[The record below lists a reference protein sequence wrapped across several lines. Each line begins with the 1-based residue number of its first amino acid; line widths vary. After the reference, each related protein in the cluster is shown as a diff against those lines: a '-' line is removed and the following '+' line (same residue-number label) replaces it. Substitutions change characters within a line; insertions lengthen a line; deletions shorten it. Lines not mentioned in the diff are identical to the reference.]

1 MKTVQCSTHG
11 PQPMTFVCQHVVHG
25 LTRRER
31 VGFFWASD
39 PDNPRS
45 DAWCSECNDRVGA
58 TDGEWIGDALEH
70 LDPKVLC
77 GACYDVAKLFHMG
90 GNPWS

>member
-1 MKTVQCSTHG
+1 
-11 PQPMTFVCQHVVHG
+11 MTFVCQHVVHG

-39 PDNPRS
+39 SGNPRS
-45 DAWCSECNDRVGA
+45 DAWCGECNNRVAETG
-58 TDGEWIGDALEH
+58 GEWIGDALEH

-77 GACYDVAKLFHMG
+77 GACYDLAKLFHMG